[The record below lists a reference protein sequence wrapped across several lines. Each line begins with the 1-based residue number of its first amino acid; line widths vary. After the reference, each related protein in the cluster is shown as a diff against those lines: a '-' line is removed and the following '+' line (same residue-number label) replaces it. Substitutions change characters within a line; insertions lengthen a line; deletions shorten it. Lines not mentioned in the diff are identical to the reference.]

1 MVEPMIHDYYNDNE
15 MPTMVHVIDK
25 MNEELE
31 DLRKEKEEEIAEL
44 KIEISELK
52 QENIKLQMEKYCEM
66 LSLPKTSMTNT
77 YYQIPTP
84 VDIINNIITNT
95 TLNDINLN
103 N

>member
-1 MVEPMIHDYYNDNE
+1 MVEPMVHDYYNE

-25 MNEELE
+25 MNNEFE
-31 DLRKEKEEEIAEL
+31 DLREEKEEEIAEL
-44 KIEISELK
+44 KKTITNLK
-52 QENIKLQMEKYCEM
+52 KENIKLQMEKYCEM
-66 LSLPKTSMTNT
+66 LSLPKTAMTNT

>member
-1 MVEPMIHDYYNDNE
+1 MIEPMVIDYYNE
-15 MPTMVHVIDK
+15 IPTMVHVIDK

-52 QENIKLQMEKYCEM
+52 KENIKLQMEKYCEM
-66 LSLPKTSMTNT
+66 LFLPKTAMTNT

-84 VDIINNIITNT
+84 VDIINNYQYYFE
-95 TLNDINLN
+95 
-103 N
+103 

>member
-44 KIEISELK
+44 KKTITKLK
-52 QENIKLQMEKYCEM
+52 KLV
-66 LSLPKTSMTNT
+66 L
-77 YYQIPTP
+77 
-84 VDIINNIITNT
+84 
-95 TLNDINLN
+95 LNDKFFKFN
-103 N
+103 NVNESKYGLAEVFTPPNIAQHIFHIPFHLGN

>member
-44 KIEISELK
+44 K
-52 QENIKLQMEKYCEM
+52 
-66 LSLPKTSMTNT
+66 KT
-77 YYQIPTP
+77 
-84 VDIINNIITNT
+84 ITN
-95 TLNDINLN
+95 LKLVLVNDKFFNVNESKYGLAEVFTPPNIAQHIFHIPFHLGN
-103 N
+103 

>member
-1 MVEPMIHDYYNDNE
+1 MIEPMIHDNFNE

-44 KIEISELK
+44 KKTITNLK
-52 QENIKLQMEKYCEM
+52 KENIKLQMEKYCEM
-66 LSLPKTSMTNT
+66 LPLPKTAMTNT

-84 VDIINNIITNT
+84 VDIINNIITST
-95 TLNDINLN
+95 IIYKKFE
-103 N
+103 

>member
-1 MVEPMIHDYYNDNE
+1 MVEPMVIDYYNE

-25 MNEELE
+25 MNKEFD
-31 DLRKEKEEEIAEL
+31 DLREEKDEEITEL
-44 KIEISELK
+44 KKDITNLK
-52 QENIKLQMEKYCEM
+52 KENIKLQMEKYCEM
-66 LSLPKTSMTNT
+66 LFLPKTAMTNT

>member
-1 MVEPMIHDYYNDNE
+1 MVEPMVIDYYNE

-31 DLRKEKEEEIAEL
+31 DLRKEKDEEIAEF
-44 KIEISELK
+44 KKTITELK
-52 QENIKLQMEKYCEM
+52 KENMELKMEKYCEM
-66 LSLPKTSMTNT
+66 LFLPKTSMVNT
-77 YYQIPTP
+77 YCQIPTP

-95 TLNDINLN
+95 NLNDINLN